1 VKTDVPELSA
11 EAAEQALGEQSR
23 EPHKINAATKYSFTG
38 KNLTAYGG
46 LLPVTAMLE
55 KLEFRELVGTSVS
68 LELKQMPRAMN
79 PNDFLLAIILAV
91 YIGFSRLNHLQY
103 LEREPMLLGILRV
116 ARLPVQSPF
125 WRFLSSLHFTVERQ
139 LGSLNARL
147 RKRVWAA
154 ANVRLT
160 EVTLDTDT
168 KAHTLHGDQMGG
180 RASYNRKNKGKPSY
194 QPMLTFIAETSE
206 YAGGGLHNGDKPT
219 GESIA
224 RHLARVIEALPKTV
238 ETCRARADSGFYY
251 WDAVKAYTEWRC
263 DFVIVAR
270 KTDRLLGELQA
281 AEWRS
286 SSQTDADFECQ
297 FSYQPEGWEREYRF
311 VGLRYDPPEPD
322 ANKPGSDWTF
332 RWLGLPL
339 PRVCDQY
346 QEPEMESGRGGGV
359 L

>member
-1 VKTDVPELSA
+1 M
-11 EAAEQALGEQSR
+11 
-23 EPHKINAATKYSFTG
+23 F
-38 KNLTAYGG
+38 
-46 LLPVTAMLE
+46 
-55 KLEFRELVGTSVS
+55 
-68 LELKQMPRAMN
+68 
-79 PNDFLLAIILAV
+79 
-91 YIGFSRLNHLQY
+91 
-103 LEREPMLLGILRV
+103 
-116 ARLPVQSPF
+116 
-125 WRFLSSLHFTVERQ
+125 
-139 LGSLNARL
+139 
-147 RKRVWAA
+147 
-154 ANVRLT
+154 
-160 EVTLDTDT
+160 
-168 KAHTLHGDQMGG
+168 
-180 RASYNRKNKGKPSY
+180 
-194 QPMLTFIAETSE
+194 TFIAETSE

-322 ANKPGSDWTF
+322 ATKPGSDWTF